1 MSKLPKLQRQKQN
14 LCEVS
19 LTIFFLI
26 IFHYQRTKLM
36 PSRALV
42 FAWTCVLSLHVLGVS
57 IQGQKIYIYSM
68 ERQNG
73 GSYVVQRWQQ
83 MVGCGCSSG
92 SSNRNQSHHCFPIQN
107 PHTKRGLCC
116 PIKWSIIA
124 QTVISSQLCLHW
136 SAKKKRGRK
145 KSMPE
150 CVLLLTWEQIEK
162 SVRSAVSHRPCT
174 KREPYHGN
182 NPEV

>member
-1 MSKLPKLQRQKQN
+1 MYPEGVPFGTSRSIVFCVRNKT
-14 LCEVS
+14 S
-19 LTIFFLI
+19 LWCSLDSSHSRPSPGLSSCHKGFGPDDFVNYRSSAINSSNSHVETTKTPTAKTKFVRGIVNDFFLI

-116 PIKWSIIA
+116 PIK
-124 QTVISSQLCLHW
+124 
-136 SAKKKRGRK
+136 
-145 KSMPE
+145 
-150 CVLLLTWEQIEK
+150 
-162 SVRSAVSHRPCT
+162 
-174 KREPYHGN
+174 
-182 NPEV
+182 